1 MSDHAEADPTAAG
14 DHPDRGFTHVAL
26 QVSDLDASLAFYE
39 RYAELVPVHR
49 RTSDDGTRVAWISD
63 LTRPFVVVLIETSVV
78 QTHHHHLKN

>member
-39 RYAELVPVHR
+39 RYAELMHR
-49 RTSDDGTRVAWISD
+49 TGQARLLSTA
-63 LTRPFVVVLIETSVV
+63 
-78 QTHHHHLKN
+78 LKCAMRFGRERLMSCLARLK